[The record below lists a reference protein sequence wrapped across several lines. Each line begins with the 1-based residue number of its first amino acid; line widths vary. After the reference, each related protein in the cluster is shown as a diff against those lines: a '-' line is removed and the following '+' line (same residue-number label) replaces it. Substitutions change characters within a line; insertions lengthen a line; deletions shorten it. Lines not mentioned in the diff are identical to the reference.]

1 MMRAES
7 REQRAESREQRIVA
21 AIDLS
26 VNKPSIILIANCITA
41 RENRG
46 ICNMQGMGNG
56 VVMETIK
63 RLQK

>member
-7 REQRAESREQRIVA
+7 REQSAESREQRIVA

-46 ICNMQGMGNG
+46 ICNMQSMGNG